1 MTFNNW
7 RELLQAAPQHKRLAL
22 VLILIDFDGYS
33 FSYAVEYVER
43 LTDDAVRSEI
53 LEHQTWEKMR
63 ERLNTDKNSTV

>member
-1 MTFNNW
+1 MTFSNW
-7 RELLQAAPQHKRLAL
+7 RELLQAAPQQKRLAL
-22 VLILIDFDGYS
+22 VLILMDFDGYL
-33 FSYAVEYVER
+33 FSDAVEYVER